1 MVDIIC
7 GWAVGNI
14 QEWAACGRSDVG
26 KKVMAVDR
34 SSSDASA
41 IAVATVILE
50 RELKFISILRVLVF
64 LSGDIEGE
72 WYASKGYRCNY
83 FVLFRSS
90 ILLSIKIGL
99 CMIQNY

>member
-1 MVDIIC
+1 MVDIRR
-7 GWAVGNI
+7 GWAVDDI
-14 QEWAACGRSDVG
+14 KEWAACARSDVG
-26 KKVMAVDR
+26 EKAMAVDR

-41 IAVATVILE
+41 VAVATVILE

-90 ILLSIKIGL
+90 ILWSIQMRAVVGS
-99 CMIQNY
+99 